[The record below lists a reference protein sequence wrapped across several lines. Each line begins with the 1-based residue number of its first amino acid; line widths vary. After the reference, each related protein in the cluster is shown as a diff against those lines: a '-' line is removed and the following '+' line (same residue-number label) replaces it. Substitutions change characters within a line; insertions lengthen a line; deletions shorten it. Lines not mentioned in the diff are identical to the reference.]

1 MRCTPACSEQV
12 IAGAAQKEW
21 TTPRPPNNRRQ
32 QPVPAIVA
40 VMVSLMHKPWA
51 VAVAAKVPEPGC
63 CCRFGGMPYCPTVS
77 TLVDKLRAGDAVFR
91 EEILVSVQTTR
102 SVDEPVKASPA
113 ASSPTL
119 ELRKYSVPP
128 ALRSNELV
136 PGDRRLRSTGSIAS
150 AQAVTV
156 SATT

>member
-40 VMVSLMHKPWA
+40 VMVSLMQKPWA

-63 CCRFGGMPYCPTVS
+63 CCCFGGMPYWPTVS
-77 TLVDKLRAGDAVFR
+77 TLVH
-91 EEILVSVQTTR
+91 QTRTM
-102 SVDEPVKASPA
+102 
-113 ASSPTL
+113 TL
-119 ELRKYSVPP
+119 EANEFLRRFLLHVLP
-128 ALRSNELV
+128 ASFVRIRYFGLLANRH
-136 PGDRRLRSTGSIAS
+136 R
-150 AQAVTV
+150 AQLLA
-156 SATT
+156 